1 LDKSGDAAFIV
12 SEEFIGEAD
21 SISMLYSLCFML
33 LLLFL
38 NIGAKQK
45 SRKLVASDFL
55 IETKPQEP
63 LLAALLLLNYSAN
76 DSSCCEISNPNL
88 SSSSFTRNGM
98 ILSVMIKRI

>member
-1 LDKSGDAAFIV
+1 MGREPLFN
-12 SEEFIGEAD
+12 F
-21 SISMLYSLCFML
+21 LSLLSTL
-33 LLLFL
+33 LSLLFFL
-38 NIGAKQK
+38 FCAIGAKQK
-45 SRKLVASDFL
+45 SRKLIASDFL

-76 DSSCCEISNPNL
+76 DSSCCEISKPNL

>member
-1 LDKSGDAAFIV
+1 
-12 SEEFIGEAD
+12 
-21 SISMLYSLCFML
+21 MLYSLCFML

-38 NIGAKQK
+38 NMGAKQK

-63 LLAALLLLNYSAN
+63 LLAALSCLDYSAN

-88 SSSSFTRNGM
+88 SSSSLTRNGI
-98 ILSVMIKRI
+98 ILSVIINKI